1 MCAGRDG
8 RCKVRSYG
16 WFFHDWRE
24 VKLSRYLKVF
34 ALVGALALVAAA
46 CNGDGDEGQQEGQQ
60 QQKDDVKFLLAFV
73 HDMVAVQYYFAED
86 LGYFDQCGIDIEFQ
100 TAAEVENPGQLIVA
114 GAVDIGILDPL
125 SYISGIH
132 RGLPFVGIAVDTAR
146 TGVAYVSLKETG
158 IEGPEDLPG
167 HTVGVN
173 PGSDNLW
180 FLEKIME
187 DNLTPQQQEQVN
199 IVPAGFA
206 IEPLLAGRFDAFT
219 AWTTDSSL
227 NSLKH
232 EGREFNEIR
241 ANEHGIETMGNVIV
255 TSEQTLEEKPD
266 MVRRFLAAVL
276 GGFEALT
283 PENEEQA
290 IDSALERIG
299 EDIPREV
306 EASIYQQ
313 LLELQQDPLWD
324 EMGAGWHNPDGYA
337 QTQDFL
343 LENGEIE
350 EELPVE
356 ELYTTEILEDVMVDG
371 EPQIDQVCG

>member
-1 MCAGRDG
+1 MT
-8 RCKVRSYG
+8 
-16 WFFHDWRE
+16 
-24 VKLSRYLKVF
+24 SR
-34 ALVGALALVAAA
+34 ALVLLVSFVVLAAGCGGSDAGNDGENGA
-46 CNGDGDEGQQEGQQ
+46 DQPDQ
-60 QQKDDVKFLLAFV
+60 VKFLLAFV
-73 HDMVAVQYYFAED
+73 HDMVAVQYYFAD
-86 LGYFDQCGIDIEFQ
+86 DFGYFEQCGIDIEYQ
-100 TAAEVENPGQLIVA
+100 TAADVENPGQLILA

-125 SYISGIH
+125 TYISGLN
-132 RGLPFVGIAVDTAR
+132 RGLPYVAIAVDTAR

-187 DNLTPQQQEQVN
+187 DNLSPEQQEQVN
-199 IVPAGFA
+199 IVPAGFS
-206 IEPLLAGRFDAFT
+206 IQPLLAGSMDAYT
-219 AWTTDSSL
+219 AWTTDSAL
-227 NSLKH
+227 NTLKH
-232 EGREFNEIR
+232 EGTEFNEIR
-241 ANEHGIETMGNVIV
+241 ANEHGIQTMGNVIV
-255 TSEQTLEEKPD
+255 VSEKTLEEKPD
-266 MVRRFLAAVL
+266 MVKRFLAAVL
-276 GGFEALT
+276 GGFGELT
-283 PENEEQA
+283 PENEEKA

-313 LLELQQDPLWD
+313 LLELQQDPVWD

-343 LENGEIE
+343 VDNGEITE
-350 EELPVE
+350 PLPVDQ
-356 ELYTTEILEDVMVDG
+356 LFTTEVLEEVMVDG